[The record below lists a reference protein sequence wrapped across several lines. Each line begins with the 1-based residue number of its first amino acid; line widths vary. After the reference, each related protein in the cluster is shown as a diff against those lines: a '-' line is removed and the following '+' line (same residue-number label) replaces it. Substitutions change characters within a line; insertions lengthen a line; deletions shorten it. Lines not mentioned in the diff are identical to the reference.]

1 MEQEIQKKISVFCGK
16 FFPLRR
22 KCLSSAHIVL
32 INSPKVLLITNRDIY
47 ILYIKIYK
55 SAAVQNWSVF
65 ETL

>member
-32 INSPKVLLITNRDIY
+32 INSPKVLLITNRDILQLN
-47 ILYIKIYK
+47 IP
-55 SAAVQNWSVF
+55 QNY
-65 ETL
+65 EKNL